1 VHPGAPDNEEEQQNP
16 DSNVTVESSRVNVLL
31 SGDIRG
37 CCELAAFGTFPVR
50 KCARE
55 RSHAMTRTY
64 FSMRYP
70 LLHYRCVA

>member
-1 VHPGAPDNEEEQQNP
+1 MHPGADNEEEQQTP

-55 RSHAMTRTY
+55 RSHVVTLTY